1 MRKVIIGKLEACSQ
15 PAENRYGI
23 LVGGEWF
30 NGFGSNPFRNLEG
43 KTVKIDYEEVIKG
56 SGIYRNV
63 ISVSEAEEPK
73 TKEES
78 KEEEKQNKNQTT
90 LKDVFIARSVALKA
104 AIESMGP
111 ITGGDDLELY
121 LSSVLEFASKYEKWL
136 MRD

>member
-43 KTVKIDYEEVIKG
+43 KIIKVEYEEVIKKN
-56 SGIYRNV
+56 GIYRNV
-63 ISVSEAEEPK
+63 ISVSEPQNSEI
-73 TKEES
+73 KEEK

-104 AIESMGP
+104 AIESMGT
-111 ITGGDDLELY
+111 IGGGDDIKLY
-121 LSSVLEFASKYEKWL
+121 LNTVKEIAAEYEAWL

>member
-1 MRKVIIGKLEACSQ
+1 MRKVTIGKLEACSQ

-23 LVGGEWF
+23 LVGGKWF
-30 NGFGSNPFRNLEG
+30 NGFGSNPFRSLEG
-43 KTVKIDYEEVIKG
+43 KTVKVEYEEVVKD

-63 ISVSEAEEPK
+63 ISVAEVQKSEI
-73 TKEES
+73 KEES
-78 KEEEKQNKNQTT
+78 DDEENQNKNQTT

-121 LSSVLEFASKYEKWL
+121 LSSVLDFASKYEKWL